1 MLLKNGKSRPCRTG
15 FSTQFSDKAMTAT
28 RRATFKLYPTRVVE
42 VLLLYQRKLD
52 RLFDNA
58 CVFHRK
64 TEYQKFGKSVL
75 YSDKPNYLP
84 AFKEQWIDYKNID
97 FLHAFQGTVGW
108 GSL

>member
-52 RLFDNA
+52 R
-58 CVFHRK
+58 K